1 MGILDKFKTKKE
13 KELNGDVVET
23 TVVTKEEKKE
33 KVTKAKDAKEV
44 VEKPKTKKTKVIP
57 ADLSG
62 TIVKPL
68 VTEKAAVIA
77 HAGQYSFIVAPNAN
91 RVAVRA
97 AIKAM
102 YGVLPT
108 SVNIQRVRGKAV
120 RFGRTLGQRSSWKKA
135 IVTLPKGK
143 TIDVYEG
150 V

>member
-1 MGILDKFKTKKE
+1 MGILDKFKSKKE
-13 KELNGDVVET
+13 KELKGEIVET
-23 TVVTKEEKKE
+23 TAVETVKEKKVSKEETKLAAKVKKI
-33 KVTKAKDAKEV
+33 
-44 VEKPKTKKTKVIP
+44 KVIP

-62 TIVKPL
+62 TIIKPL

-91 RVAVRA
+91 RIAVRA

-102 YGVLPT
+102 YGVIPT

-120 RFGRTLGQRSSWKKA
+120 RFGRTLGQRASWKKA

>member
-1 MGILDKFKTKKE
+1 MGILDRFKSKKE
-13 KELNGDVVET
+13 RELKGGEGRQGPEAD
-23 TVVTKEEKKE
+23 KAEKAE
-33 KVTKAKDAKEV
+33 MA
-44 VEKPKTKKTKVIP
+44 EKPKVAPKKKAKAIP
-57 ADLSG
+57 ADLTG
-62 TIVKPL
+62 TILRPL
-68 VTEKAAVIA
+68 VTEKAAVVA
-77 HAGQYSFIVAPNAN
+77 SQGQYSFVVAPNAN

-97 AIKAM
+97 AVKAM

-120 RFGRTLGQRSSWKKA
+120 RFGRSMGQRAAWKKA

>member
-1 MGILDKFKTKKE
+1 MGILDKFKSKKE
-13 KELNGDVVET
+13 KELKGEIVET
-23 TVVTKEEKKE
+23 TAVEAVKEK
-33 KVTKAKDAKEV
+33 KVTKAE
-44 VEKPKTKKTKVIP
+44 PKVKKTKVIP

-62 TIVKPL
+62 TIIKPL

-77 HAGQYSFIVAPNAN
+77 HTGQYSFIVAPKAN

-102 YGVLPT
+102 YGVIPV
-108 SVNIQRVRGKAV
+108 SVNIQRVRGKVV
-120 RFGRTLGQRSSWKKA
+120 RFGRTLGQRASWKKA

>member
-1 MGILDKFKTKKE
+1 MGILDKFKSKKE
-13 KELNGDVVET
+13 MELKGEIVENEAPAKSET
-23 TVVTKEEKKE
+23 PKAERKPAK
-33 KVTKAKDAKEV
+33 KAKTV
-44 VEKPKTKKTKVIP
+44 P

-62 TIVKPL
+62 TIVRPL

-77 HAGQYSFIVAPNAN
+77 HVGQYSFLVAPKAN
-91 RVAVRA
+91 RIAVRA

-102 YGVLPT
+102 YGVVPT
-108 SVNIQRVRGKAV
+108 SVNIQRVRGKFV
-120 RFGRTLGQRSSWKKA
+120 RFGRTTGQRSDWKKA

>member
-1 MGILDKFKTKKE
+1 MSILEKFKSKKE
-13 KELNGDVVET
+13 KELKGEVVE
-23 TVVTKEEKKE
+23 VTAKEEKAEKEPKE
-33 KVTKAKDAKEV
+33 KKAK
-44 VEKPKTKKTKVIP
+44 KTLKAVP

-62 TIVKPL
+62 TIVRPL

-77 HAGQYSFIVAPNAN
+77 HAGQYSFVVAPDAN
-91 RVAVRA
+91 RIAVSK

-102 YGVLPT
+102 YGIQPE
-108 SVNIQRVRGKAV
+108 SVNIQRVRGKVV
-120 RFGRTLGQRSSWKKA
+120 RFGRSVGQRAAWKKA

>member
-1 MGILDKFKTKKE
+1 MGILDKFKSKKE
-13 KELNGDVVET
+13 MELKGEIVENEAPA
-23 TVVTKEEKKE
+23 KSEIP
-33 KVTKAKDAKEV
+33 KVERKPAKKAKTV
-44 VEKPKTKKTKVIP
+44 P

-62 TIVKPL
+62 TIIRPL

-77 HAGQYSFIVAPNAN
+77 HVGQYSFLVAPKAN
-91 RVAVRA
+91 RIAVRA

-102 YGVLPT
+102 YGVVPT
-108 SVNIQRVRGKAV
+108 SVNIQRVRGKFV
-120 RFGRTLGQRSSWKKA
+120 RFGRTTGQRSDWKKA

>member
-1 MGILDKFKTKKE
+1 MGILDKFKSKKE
-13 KELNGDVVET
+13 QELMGEAVEPAKVEKAEKAE
-23 TVVTKEEKKE
+23 TVAKTAKS
-33 KVTKAKDAKEV
+33 KAKKAKTV
-44 VEKPKTKKTKVIP
+44 P

-62 TIVKPL
+62 TILRPL
-68 VTEKAAVIA
+68 VTEKAAIVA
-77 HAGQYSFIVAPNAN
+77 HIGQYSFVVATSAN
-91 RVAVRA
+91 RVAVRS

-102 YGVLPT
+102 YGILPT

-120 RFGRTLGQRSSWKKA
+120 RFGRSNGMRSSWKKA